1 MVILLAVL
9 LGYLVGS
16 VPFAFLLARRRG
28 IDLRTVGSG
37 NVGASN
43 VLRTSGVRMAAA
55 AMCLDGV
62 KGAVAVLVAQR
73 IATGPT
79 PPVAAGVAAIVGHIY
94 PIWLGWRGGKGVA
107 TSAGMFAVLAPA
119 ALAIASGVFIIG
131 VSVTRYIS
139 VGSLAGVI
147 TLAIATA
154 ASGAPPAVIVG
165 ALLTALLVIYGHR
178 GNISRLRSGTER
190 RIGQRR
196 FVIRDS

>member
-1 MVILLAVL
+1 METIVAVL

-16 VPFAFLLARRRG
+16 VPFAFLLSRRRG
-28 IDLRTVGSG
+28 IDLRRVGSG

-43 VLRTSGVRMAAA
+43 VLRTSGVRMAVL
-55 AMCLDGV
+55 AMCLDAV

-73 IATGPT
+73 IAAGPT
-79 PPVAAGVAAIVGHIY
+79 SPVAAGVAAIVGHIY

-119 ALAIASGVFIIG
+119 ALAIASGVFILG

-139 VGSLAGVI
+139 VGSLAGVV

-154 ASGAPPAVIVG
+154 AGDAPPPVIAGAV
-165 ALLTALLVIYGHR
+165 LTALLIIHGHR
-178 GNISRLRSGTER
+178 GNVSRLRSGTER
-190 RIGQRR
+190 RLGIH
-196 FVIRDS
+196 DS